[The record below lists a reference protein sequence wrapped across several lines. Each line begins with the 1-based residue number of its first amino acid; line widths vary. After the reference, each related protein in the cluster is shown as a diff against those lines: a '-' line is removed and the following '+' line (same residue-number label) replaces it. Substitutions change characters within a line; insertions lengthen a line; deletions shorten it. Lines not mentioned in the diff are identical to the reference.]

1 MIRSIRIRVCV
12 ILNQRV
18 LKKSL
23 VHNNR
28 LSETWCCYCYRLIQ
42 KSRWWLDRHANSLYR
57 FLWTPPSATSR
68 SSHNLP
74 RTKKSVLVL
83 VLQMLMLCCE
93 IRSCY
98 GRRHNAG
105 HSSFQ
110 VRYCLYF
117 LYSVLG
123 TTLLWRSTVAFTNL
137 KVKSTKCLC
146 LLPTVLVLVL
156 VLLFWS
162 WSCKQRSWS

>member
-1 MIRSIRIRVCV
+1 MSTITVF
-12 ILNQRV
+12 QRLGAATV
-18 LKKSL
+18 
-23 VHNNR
+23 
-28 LSETWCCYCYRLIQ
+28 T
-42 KSRWWLDRHANSLYR
+42 DLYR
-57 FLWTPPSATSR
+57 KVVGDLIVMQTRYIGFCELHLPQRPAPPTTC
-68 SSHNLP
+68 LEL
-74 RTKKSVLVL
+74 KKSVLVL

-110 VRYCLYF
+110 VRYYLYF